1 MMAQARIGRR
11 DAALG
16 AGFVALVVGVGAA
29 QAEPPKTM
37 DPGKLHVALN
47 GDMPMTELK
56 DGKLIGTDGEL
67 MVLIAERLGLEVVPH
82 MMEWSA
88 EIQSTK
94 QGKVDIMHG
103 AMGWI
108 AARSEIML
116 LTDPIYYFGTLL
128 AQKKD
133 TSWSSF
139 EDMQGRSVATVS
151 GFTLV
156 PELKE
161 VEGIGEVKLYD
172 TTDGALHDLIAGR
185 VDMAILDPPLMQ
197 LAIPEN
203 PDWNLH
209 QVPLAQARPVP
220 DHVAGLQRDLRH
232 QPRAAGAPRRLQPGD
247 RQDLGR
253 LHQRQGDGQVR
264 PGRQGLVHA
273 AAPGGEPADR
283 RRPAEGLGGAER
295 RPLLLGRAPGR
306 EARPLPR
313 EAPRSQSSTRRLAC
327 PPAKGPAPAWSR
339 SSGSSTCTRASA
351 RSRSSRA

>member
-1 MMAQARIGRR
+1 MGYRKIATDGVL
-11 DAALG
+11 ALG
-16 AGFVALVVGVGAA
+16 AGAAALVLALATAG
-29 QAEPPKTM
+29 AEPPKTIEA
-37 DPGKLHVALN
+37 GKLNVALN
-47 GDMPMTELK
+47 GDMPMTGLDA

-108 AARSEIML
+108 APRAEIML

-128 AQKKD
+128 AQKQD
-133 TSWSSF
+133 TSWSTF
-139 EDMQGRSVATVS
+139 EDMKGRSVATVS

-172 TTDGALHDLIAGR
+172 TTDGALRDLIAGR

-197 LAIPEN
+197 LAIQEN

-209 QVPLAQARPVP
+209 QVALAPEP
-220 DHVAGLQRDLRH
+220 DKYPIMSQVYNVIFGIN
-232 QPRAAGAPRRLQPGD
+232 PEEKE
-247 RQDLGR
+247 
-253 LHQRQGDGQVR
+253 LHDAVNQEIGKIW
-264 PGRQGLVHA
+264 
-273 AAPGGEPADR
+273 ADCTNV
-283 RRPAEGLGGAER
+283 EIMSKYGLGDKSWFTPPPQEENLRIGVD
-295 RPLLLGRAPGR
+295 RPEGWMAP
-306 EARPLPR
+306 
-313 EAPRSQSSTRRLAC
+313 
-327 PPAKGPAPAWSR
+327 
-339 SSGSSTCTRASA
+339 SGDHCF
-351 RSRSSRA
+351 

>member
-1 MMAQARIGRR
+1 
-11 DAALG
+11 
-16 AGFVALVVGVGAA
+16 
-29 QAEPPKTM
+29 
-37 DPGKLHVALN
+37 
-47 GDMPMTELK
+47 
-56 DGKLIGTDGEL
+56 
-67 MVLIAERLGLEVVPH
+67 

-108 AARSEIML
+108 EERSKIML

-133 TSWSSF
+133 TNWSTF

-172 TTDGALHDLIAGR
+172 TTDGALRDLIADPGR

-197 LAIPEN
+197 LAIQEN

-209 QVPLAQARPVP
+209 QVPLQPAGQVP

-232 QPRAAGAPRRLQPGD
+232 QSGA
-247 RQDLGR
+247 
-253 LHQRQGDGQVR
+253 
-264 PGRQGLVHA
+264 
-273 AAPGGEPADR
+273 
-283 RRPAEGLGGAER
+283 GGAAR
-295 RPLLLGRAPGR
+295 RV
-306 EARPLPR
+306 
-313 EAPRSQSSTRRLAC
+313 Q
-327 PPAKGPAPAWSR
+327 W
-339 SSGSSTCTRASA
+339 
-351 RSRSSRA
+351 RSRRSGPTAPTSS

>member
-1 MMAQARIGRR
+1 MGQDRTAFDGVMT
-11 DAALG
+11 LG
-16 AGFVALVVGVGAA
+16 AGVAALVLAVASANAA
-29 QAEPPKTM
+29 PPQTIE
-37 DPGKLHVALN
+37 PGKLHVALN
-47 GDMPMTELK
+47 GDMPMTGIK

-67 MVLIAERLGLEVVPH
+67 MVLIADRLGLEVVPH

-108 AARSEIML
+108 EARSQIML

-133 TSWSSF
+133 TNWSTF
-139 EDMQGRSVATVS
+139 EDMKGRSVATVS

-172 TTDGALHDLIAGR
+172 TTDGALRDLIAGR

-197 LAIPEN
+197 LAIQEN

-209 QVPLAQARPVP
+209 QVPLQPEP
-220 DHVAGLQRDLRH
+220 DKYPIMSQVYNVIFGIN
-232 QPRAAGAPRRLQPGD
+232 PEEKE
-247 RQDLGR
+247 
-253 LHQRQGDGQVR
+253 LHDAFNQEIAKIWADCTNVQVM
-264 PGRQGLVHA
+264 GKY
-273 AAPGGEPADR
+273 
-283 RRPAEGLGGAER
+283 GLGDKSWFTPPPQGENLR
-295 RPLLLGRAPGR
+295 NGVDRPKDWVAPNGDH
-306 EARPLPR
+306 
-313 EAPRSQSSTRRLAC
+313 C
-327 PPAKGPAPAWSR
+327 F
-339 SSGSSTCTRASA
+339 
-351 RSRSSRA
+351 